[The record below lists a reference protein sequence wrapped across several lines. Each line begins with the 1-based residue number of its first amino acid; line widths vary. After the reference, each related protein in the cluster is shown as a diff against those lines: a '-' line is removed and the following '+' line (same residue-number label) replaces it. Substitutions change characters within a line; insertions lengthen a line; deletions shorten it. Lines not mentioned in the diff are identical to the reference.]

1 MENNNINFDPMTGKP
16 IKASSHSDKGG
27 NKKLIIIIIVT
38 AIIVAIMGIIFI
50 PKLFNNKKS
59 NNAID
64 SLKDSTSFWVEND
77 KGLYAIFDINGRKIT
92 DFKYRLTDSDFFNG
106 VSRVQN
112 ENDEYGLISSS
123 GKMLVD
129 FGKYEYISDKEA
141 VYVMRDKDYNSY
153 LYNSAGKLIKKLDED
168 EEVLSYV
175 TEDTFALLKSST
187 EYKVINYNGEEIVSI
202 PIPKNSRSIKDP
214 VGTSKDKFVSIFY
227 NDKNYIIDISKKKIV
242 LTLPDSRYFC
252 VNDINEENDNEF
264 ILNTCYSDVESS
276 YKFVRDGKIVYTKE
290 EGSIDFKGNNVV
302 YNDDNNYLLDEN
314 GNEKINVNFSIIY
327 KDYNNYIRKL
337 KGSQNGAELY
347 VNGTL
352 KEKISCNNI
361 QGGYAKYGVYL
372 LGSCQGYGDNDKIY
386 INYDG
391 TRINDKSYK
400 RAYEFDNNGYASV
413 SEDGKK
419 YYLINLKGEK
429 VSDYY
434 SNNSTAEKI
443 YNLKGTDDLYYGT
456 NEDGT
461 TTIFEINGKKLATG
475 KKNDTIVSNGVAYAI
490 MEKDGKYTIRD
501 LRKEKDIVTVDSKPS
516 VYGRYFTTS
525 SNSKKQY
532 YSFVNGK
539 MFYEK

>member
-1 MENNNINFDPMTGKP
+1 M
-16 IKASSHSDKGG
+16 
-27 NKKLIIIIIVT
+27 
-38 AIIVAIMGIIFI
+38 
-50 PKLFNNKKS
+50 
-59 NNAID
+59 
-64 SLKDSTSFWVEND
+64 
-77 KGLYAIFDINGRKIT
+77 
-92 DFKYRLTDSDFFNG
+92 TDSDFFNG

-129 FGKYEYISDKEA
+129 FGKYEYISDEEA

-153 LYNSAGKLIKKLDED
+153 LYNSAGKLIKKLGED

-175 TEDTFALLKSST
+175 TEDTFALLKSSI

-202 PIPKNSRSIKDP
+202 PIPKNSRSIKEP
-214 VGTSKDKFVSIFY
+214 EGTSNDKYVSIFY
-227 NDKNYIIDISKKKIV
+227 NDENYVIDIYKKKIV

-252 VNDINEENDNEF
+252 VSDINEENDNEF

-290 EGSIDFKGNNVV
+290 EGSIEFKGNNVV
-302 YNDDNNYLLDEN
+302 YNGDKNYLLDEN
-314 GNEKINVNFSIIY
+314 GNEKININFYIIY
-327 KDYNNYIRKL
+327 KDYNNYIRQS

-475 KKNDTIVSNGVAYAI
+475 KKTDTVVSNGVAYAI